1 MAYTYYRRYQPTRR
15 KNSSFKPFFWF
26 VLFLF
31 AVILILR
38 ACVSI
43 AGSLLEEKKDEAI
56 FTLYK
61 GEAEVLEWGQ
71 SEAES
76 ASDAQL
82 ILEGDQVSTSAEGWG
97 TLTFYNGTRILMDD
111 STTLL
116 LSEVHVEEES
126 EKVYLSLIEGRIWI
140 DHNEESDHS
149 LDIQIETAVMN
160 IQSVQGQYL
169 LAHQGKQEALF
180 VEAGPVT
187 VEYMD
192 RSGEERTI
200 ETVVL
205 KGGEMS
211 LLDEATQIA
220 LQARENVNLVE
231 TAREDLFV
239 DDFVL
244 WATGKLALEPEE
256 NEETVEEPEEEP
268 EEELVESEEDL
279 DEESPEQ
286 PEEEPEAVSGLV
298 IQISSPSSG
307 ASIQKD
313 AIALEGQIVSGT
325 ASRVTV
331 TWSGNGVPYDLGF
344 FEPGST
350 SFRYVADANYA
361 NFAQGTN
368 TYTIVAY
375 DENGQ
380 PSNTVVLTLY
390 AEF

>member
-1 MAYTYYRRYQPTRR
+1 MAYTYYRRYQPMRR
-15 KNSSFKPFFWF
+15 RSSSFKPFFLF

-31 AVILILR
+31 AALLILR

-71 SEAES
+71 SEAKS

-97 TLTFYNGTRILMDD
+97 ILTFYNGTRILMDD
-111 STTLL
+111 STTLV
-116 LSEVHVEEES
+116 LSEVNVEAES
-126 EKVYLSLIEGRIWI
+126 EKVYLTLKEGRIWI
-140 DHNEESDHS
+140 DHDEESDHS
-149 LDIQIETAVMN
+149 LDIQVESSVMN
-160 IQSVQGQYL
+160 IQSVQGRYL

-220 LQARENVNLVE
+220 LQARENVDLVE
-231 TAREDLFV
+231 AAREDLFV

-244 WATGKLALEPEE
+244 WATGKTVLDPEE
-256 NEETVEEPEEEP
+256 TEET
-268 EEELVESEEDL
+268 EEELVESEVESEEEL
-279 DEESPEQ
+279 QILEEES
-286 PEEEPEAVSGLV
+286 EEEPEAVSGLV

-307 ASIQKD
+307 ESIQKD
-313 AIALEGQIVSGT
+313 AIALEGQIVRGT

-344 FEPGST
+344 FEPGSS

>member
-1 MAYTYYRRYQPTRR
+1 M
-15 KNSSFKPFFWF
+15 
-26 VLFLF
+26 
-31 AVILILR
+31 R

-71 SEAES
+71 SEAKS

-82 ILEGDQVSTSAEGWG
+82 ILEGDQVTTSAEGWG
-97 TLTFYNGTRILMDD
+97 MLTFYNGTRILMDD

-116 LSEVHVEEES
+116 LSEVHTEEES
-126 EKVYLSLIEGRIWI
+126 EKVYLSLTEGRIWI

-149 LDIQIETAVMN
+149 LDIQVETAVMN

-192 RSGEERTI
+192 RSEEERTI

-244 WATGKLALEPEE
+244 WVTGETPLEEEE
-256 NEETVEEPEEEP
+256 NEEPEEEEP
-268 EEELVESEEDL
+268 EEEELVVPEEDL
-279 DEESPEQ
+279 DEEEVQEEEESM
-286 PEEEPEAVSGLV
+286 EEPEELSGLV

-307 ASIQKD
+307 ASIQKN

-344 FEPGST
+344 FEPGSS